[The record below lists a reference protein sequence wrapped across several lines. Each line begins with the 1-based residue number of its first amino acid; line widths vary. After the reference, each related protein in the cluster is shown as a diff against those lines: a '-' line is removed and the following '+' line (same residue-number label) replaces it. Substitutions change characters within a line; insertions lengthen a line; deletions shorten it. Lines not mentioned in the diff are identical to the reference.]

1 VLLVMDATHPFE
13 VQDLQLADLVERE
26 GRALVFVLA
35 KWDLVEDPAQR
46 LTDSAE
52 TAERFLPQLR
62 GAPIV
67 ALSAETGKGLD
78 RLIPAVLKLHG
89 DWSTKVKTRDLNDW
103 LKQALERHPPPAVKG
118 RRVKPKYMAQT
129 KSRPPTFV
137 LMASAGSDLPESYR
151 RYLVNSL
158 RESFDLPGAPI
169 RLIVRR
175 SRNPYVDG
183 DSPRARP
190 KPKLKQR
197 RPRASTR

>member
-1 VLLVMDATHPFE
+1 DATHPFE

-35 KWDLVEDPAQR
+35 KWDLVEDAGAW
-46 LTDSAE
+46 LKAWDE
-52 TAERFLPQLR
+52 TAEQALPQLR

-78 RLIPAVLKLHG
+78 RLIPAVLKLHA

-103 LKQALERHPPPAVKG
+103 LKLALERHPPPAVKG

-137 LMASAGSDLPESYR
+137 LMASAGSELP
-151 RYLVNSL
+151 
-158 RESFDLPGAPI
+158 
-169 RLIVRR
+169 
-175 SRNPYVDG
+175 
-183 DSPRARP
+183 
-190 KPKLKQR
+190 
-197 RPRASTR
+197 